1 MKDKFYII
9 NLIKKL
15 ISDFDKYLICFPN
28 KDIELKRE
36 IFNTLYDMLKITY
49 EANTTYDINKRID
62 IIDRIISYIKYL
74 DYLVNICYDKK
85 IINSKKYLR
94 FGSNLDYLLRYVLSW
109 QKVSINIKSRA

>member
-15 ISDFDKYLICFPN
+15 ISDFDKNLVCFPN

-49 EANTTYDINKRID
+49 DINKRID
-62 IIDRIISYIKYL
+62 IIDKIISYIKYL

-94 FGSNLDYLLRYVLSW
+94 FGNDLDYLLKYVLSW
-109 QKVSINIKSRA
+109 QKVSINIKSEA